1 MQLVIGN
8 RFEDFA
14 EASGAISAQTALDRL
29 IAGST
34 DDMVIGQGVNDR
46 DADVIAILGA
56 AVGRRVERG
65 AVDPQRAGR
74 AICHKHLPENQLI
87 SSPRWVEENV
97 FEADMLVDDRNEIL
111 SDHLTGCHL
120 QGMLLI
126 EATRQMFIA
135 VAETQYEH
143 LGVPQNG
150 YVVFDRITT
159 KFEQFA
165 FPIPT
170 RIRQTVSETEK
181 VKEDR
186 VRFASTIEIF
196 QPQGCVATSDVSY
209 TIFEA
214 ASLGSKEKKLAA
226 KATSQLL
233 EMVEAV
239 EKEIATKG
247 ASRLFEADWAAR
259 DRRMARAGG

>member
-1 MQLVIGN
+1 MELVIGN
-8 RFEDFA
+8 RFETFA
-14 EASGAISAQTALDRL
+14 NVSGAVCAQTAIDRL
-29 IAGST
+29 IKGSAR
-34 DDMVIGQGVNDR
+34 DMVVGQGVSDQ

-65 AVDPQRAGR
+65 AKDPRRAGR
-74 AICHKHLPENQLI
+74 AICHKHLAKNQLI
-87 SSPRWVEENV
+87 SCPRRVEENV

-135 VAETQYEH
+135 VGETQYKH

-150 YVVFDRITT
+150 YVVFEEITT
-159 KFEQFA
+159 RFEQFA

-170 RIRQTVSETEK
+170 WIRQTVSEAEK
-181 VKEDR
+181 VEEDR
-186 VRFASTIEIF
+186 VRFAATIELF
-196 QPQGCVATSDVSY
+196 QAQGRVATSDVSY

-214 ASLGSKEKKLAA
+214 ASLGPKEEKLAA
-226 KATSQLL
+226 KATSRLL
-233 EMVEAV
+233 ETVGA
-239 EKEIATKG
+239 AKG
-247 ASRLFEADWAAR
+247 SR
-259 DRRMARAGG
+259 MTYVGG